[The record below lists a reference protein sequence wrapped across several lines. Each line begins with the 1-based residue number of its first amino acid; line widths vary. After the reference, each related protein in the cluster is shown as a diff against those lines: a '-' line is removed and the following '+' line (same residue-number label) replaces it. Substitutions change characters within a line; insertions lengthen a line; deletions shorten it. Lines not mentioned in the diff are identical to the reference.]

1 VERLRAFARGPR
13 LVTLLIAAAAG
24 LHGLVYIPLVEANDE
39 TDSWSYLAS
48 ANAIRD
54 GSYSTPLKA
63 GFYFVFPAGW
73 FDITGARIEERAWQA
88 PERQAFRPPGYPLY
102 IALFG
107 DRTVFAGD
115 HLPVLVGQAVLFA
128 LGAWL
133 LMLSVRRWWGEGVA
147 LLAGLLYAFDPWSK
161 HYVAIVL
168 SETLAGTLALAG
180 IYTFTRAWES
190 RRVSWWVATGALAA
204 SLSLVRAVFVFTV
217 PLAVVGAALARGD
230 APSRL
235 VRAGATAAASAILL
249 VPWAAWTNDVVG
261 RPAMSV
267 WGEAYNLILAANGEG
282 HRRTAADVE
291 AEPAFQARLD
301 RLRATV
307 PATEELLR
315 DPEAHPRYLER
326 ADATLRNEAT
336 ELYGERLREEPF
348 QVAWEGLYRM
358 WFLWN
363 AHGDWYQPGGA
374 ALLGLRLLDLATIVL
389 ALIGSALAVARGGA
403 GRGVVVLLVIYT
415 LILATHH
422 VEARF
427 AMPLRG
433 VLLALVALTVATLWA
448 RRQAGQGKQAQPE
461 GRGPRAADGGDER
474 LSGAD
479 DDAGRD
485 DAGARGAERP
495 ART

>member
-1 VERLRAFARGPR
+1 
-13 LVTLLIAAAAG
+13 
-24 LHGLVYIPLVEANDE
+24 
-39 TDSWSYLAS
+39 
-48 ANAIRD
+48 
-54 GSYSTPLKA
+54 
-63 GFYFVFPAGW
+63 
-73 FDITGARIEERAWQA
+73 
-88 PERQAFRPPGYPLY
+88 
-102 IALFG
+102 
-107 DRTVFAGD
+107 
-115 HLPVLVGQAVLFA
+115 
-128 LGAWL
+128 
-133 LMLSVRRWWGEGVA
+133 MLSVRRWWGEGVA

-168 SETLAGTLALAG
+168 SETLAGTVALAG
-180 IYTFTRAWES
+180 IYAFTRAWES
-190 RRVSWWVATGALAA
+190 RRASWWAATGALAA

-230 APSRL
+230 ARSRL
-235 VRAGATAAASAILL
+235 VRAAATAAASALLL
-249 VPWAAWTNDVVG
+249 VPWLAWTNSVVG

-267 WGEAYNLILAANGEG
+267 WGEAYNLILAASGEG
-282 HRRTAADVE
+282 HGRTAADVE

-307 PATEELLR
+307 PAPDELLT
-315 DPEAHPRYLER
+315 DPEAHPRYLDR
-326 ADATLRNEAT
+326 ADATLRDDAT
-336 ELYGERLREEPF
+336 ELYGERLREEPL

-363 AHGDWYQPGGA
+363 AHEDWYQPSGA

-389 ALIGSALAVARGGA
+389 ALLGSALAVSRGGA
-403 GRGVVVLLVIYT
+403 GRGVVVLLAVYT

-433 VLLALVALTVATLWA
+433 LLLALVALALATLWA
-448 RRQAGQGKQAQPE
+448 RRKAGQGEEAQPE
-461 GRGPRAADGGDER
+461 GRGRRAADRGDER
-474 LSGAD
+474 LGEAD
-479 DDAGRD
+479 DDSGRD